1 MPRQGCVRKLS
12 VGGRALAIGLLCSF
26 VVLPRAGAQAPPDEP
41 AETVE
46 AAVQRVDDLRKS
58 GDLNAAVEAAAQVTS
73 QFPGDATAWRLR
85 GICHS
90 SRGDD
95 VAEDKEYAVECIA
108 RSLTLEPW
116 EPGLREIRRLAS
128 SGRYPLWVTP
138 VSLPYLPG
146 AYETGTIALTDQR
159 LPETARRDRAF
170 AVSTAHQYPEQVPRI
185 HPTSK
190 QVRFSGVVYA
200 FLSEPGDDSGRLWLR
215 LRLYYQTETVSPT
228 QTDRLPEAV
237 RLGKACTRVLAE
249 FDAHVTEQARERP
262 RTSGLSVYV
271 MEDEPPAGAEPSRTH
286 ANLWSITTQ
295 RTPLEWWRS
304 LCHNLGYVL
313 LPPVTGFQGEDPLA
327 NGLMGEMLFLSWL
340 SRDSVDGMPEWD
352 GAPVDVP
359 AYLDEQAGA
368 AIQAFL
374 SLPPASESFRDPS
387 DNGRLLTAGLTL
399 YADSVLTATERA
411 SLWSGASRL
420 SQMEYLTKVANMI
433 LARTPATLRVPGGM
447 FLATGSDTDEPYRF
461 TAEEDAPCVLLP
473 GRPVRYRV
481 YLPEGQ
487 WKLAVA
493 AQGPDASDRETQ
505 IRVTLQGN
513 ALLDPV
519 EASLRLRRG
528 GRLASEALA
537 PLLPMGWY
545 IVTVAHD
552 NEEGTVS
559 LRSLTFTRQDPVP
572 IEGIR

>member
-1 MPRQGCVRKLS
+1 MPGQGCARKLS
-12 VGGRALAIGLLCSF
+12 VGSRAVAVGLLCALAT
-26 VVLPRAGAQAPPDEP
+26 LPSARAQTPATEP
-41 AETVE
+41 AETLE
-46 AAVQRVDDLRKS
+46 AALQRVDDLRNA
-58 GDLNAAVEAAAQVTS
+58 GDLNGAVEKASEVTS
-73 QFPGDATAWRLR
+73 QYPQDATAWRLR
-85 GICHS
+85 GLCHAA
-90 SRGDD
+90 RGND
-95 VAEDKEYAVECIA
+95 VAEDKEYAIECIA

-116 EPGLREIRRLAS
+116 EPGPREIRRLAS
-128 SGRYPLWVTP
+128 AGRYPLWVTA

-146 AYETGTIALTDQR
+146 AYEAGTITLTDPR
-159 LPETARRDRAF
+159 LPEAARRERAF

-190 QVRFSGVVYA
+190 QVRFAGVVYA

-215 LRLYYQTETVSPT
+215 LRLYYQTETVSPSR
-228 QTDRLPEAV
+228 TDRLPEAV
-237 RLGKACTRVLAE
+237 RLGRACVRVLAE

-271 MEDEPPAGAEPSRTH
+271 MEDAPPEGAEPPRTH
-286 ANLWSITTQ
+286 ANFWSVTAE
-295 RTPLEWWRS
+295 RTPLEWWRA

-313 LPPVTGFQGEDPLA
+313 LPPVTGFEGDDPLA
-327 NGLMGEMLFLSWL
+327 NGLMGELLFLSWL

-352 GAPVDVP
+352 GTPVDVP
-359 AYLDEQAGA
+359 SFLDDQAGA

-374 SLPPASESFRDPS
+374 SLPPASESFRDAS
-387 DNGRLLTAGLTL
+387 ERGRVLTAGLTL
-399 YADSVLTATERA
+399 YADSVLTAAERA

-461 TAEEDAPCVLLP
+461 SDEEDAPCVLLP

-505 IRVTLQGN
+505 IKVSLQGN

-537 PLLPMGWY
+537 PVLPMGWY
-545 IVTVAHD
+545 IVTVTHD

-559 LRSLTFTRQDPVP
+559 LRSLTFTRQDPGT
-572 IEGIR
+572 IEGIH